1 MKNKT
6 QSLFGIWM
14 VGLLLSAVTLLA
26 QESKLEN
33 PLPGK
38 KANAA
43 FENAEEGPATV
54 KVSTNDGKSLLDK
67 QLRKQTI
74 ENAKWTND
82 GNYLIMIGRNS
93 DGHSP
98 WRCIAAV
105 FSVADREVRIID
117 DTKTNLPIISPEIRC
132 EGPDGVE
139 LTAHTFK
146 NNKPAPDDPIKVNY
160 SMSKEWASLK
170 KMEK

>member
-1 MKNKT
+1 MKQNVNI
-6 QSLFGIWM
+6 LAVAI
-14 VGLLLSAVTLLA
+14 LLPAATLLA
-26 QESKLEN
+26 QEPKLEN

-43 FENAEEGPATV
+43 FENAEGPATV
-54 KVSTNDGKSLLDK
+54 KVSTNDGKSLLHH

-82 GNYLIMIGRNS
+82 GNYLVMIGRDS

-98 WRCIAAV
+98 WRCKAVV
-105 FSVADREVRIID
+105 FSVAKRELRLVD
-117 DTKTNLPIISPEIRC
+117 DTKTNLPIITSEIRC

-146 NNKPAPDDPIKVNY
+146 NNKPAPDDPVKVTY
-160 SMSKEWASLK
+160 SMSKEWPSLK
-170 KMEK
+170 KIQK

>member
-1 MKNKT
+1 MKIYIHAIIT
-6 QSLFGIWM
+6 A
-14 VGLLLSAVTLLA
+14 LLLPTAAAVA
-26 QESKLEN
+26 QAPALQN

-54 KVSTNDGKSLLDK
+54 KVSTNDGKLLLDQ

-74 ENAKWTND
+74 QNAKWTND
-82 GNYLIMIGRNS
+82 GNYLVMIGRNS

-105 FSVADREVRIID
+105 FSVSDREVRLVD
-117 DTKTNLPIISPEIRC
+117 DTKTNLPIIRDRKS
-132 EGPDGVE
+132 V
-139 LTAHTFK
+139 
-146 NNKPAPDDPIKVNY
+146 V
-160 SMSKEWASLK
+160 
-170 KMEK
+170 